1 MLTPLHLNCKLPTMT
16 SHEILKAD
24 VLDILFE
31 NRNKQYGA
39 YALRKDYNHRLLLAL
54 SVSLTAVFIVCLLV
68 KPGERLDAVAFEPE
82 KDIVKLIDVVHVN
95 PPIEPP
101 APQPAQAA
109 APVATQQH
117 SSLIEIVPEVAP
129 EDMVPELEALATA
142 QIGTVTTEGV
152 APTEN
157 RTIEPEPVQQGTG
170 SAPAQQLIGDFTAV
184 ERLPEFPG
192 GVSAWSAFLG
202 RHLQAPRELEAG
214 ERRTVQVKFW
224 VGEDGSVAR
233 FEVVQSAGAVFDNEV
248 IRVLKK
254 MPKWKPAIQNGHPV
268 AVTFTQPVTF
278 QAVEE

>member
-1 MLTPLHLNCKLPTMT
+1 MLTPVHLNCKLLTMT
-16 SHEILKAD
+16 SHEILTAD

-54 SVSLTAVFIVCLLV
+54 GTSLAAVLIVCLLI
-68 KPGERLDAVAFEPE
+68 KPGERLNAIAAVPDGNVVEVIDIEP
-82 KDIVKLIDVVHVN
+82 L
-95 PPIEPP
+95 PPIEKPEPPRAQP
-101 APQPAQAA
+101 APA
-109 APVATQQH
+109 VATQRHTNQ
-117 SSLIEIVPEVAP
+117 IEIVQDLPP
-129 EDMVPELEALATA
+129 EDAVPDIEALTNA
-142 QIGTVTTEGV
+142 QIGLTTQEGV
-152 APTEN
+152 PPTTN
-157 RTIEPEPVQQGTG
+157 QTIEPQPLQQGTG
-170 SAPAQQLIGDFTAV
+170 TAPTEQPAGKFTAV

-192 GVSAWSAFLG
+192 GVNAWSAFLG
-202 RHLQAPRELEAG
+202 RHLRVPDDLEAG

-224 VGEDGSVAR
+224 VGEDGSVTR

-254 MPKWKPAIQNGHPV
+254 MPKWKPAIQNGQPV